1 MVHKFRSSS
10 LKRMTAQARELATT
24 VGAVMGCTRVNAE
37 GVGCGRALEHAVHC
51 PNFCTILCLKSIARV
66 AMQLIIIKGNT
77 NEVVS
82 QQRMTRFTNQKDHW
96 LMRR

>member
-1 MVHKFRSSS
+1 MGKGWIESNSHMVHKFRSSS

-66 AMQLIIIKGNT
+66 AMQLIIIKAI
-77 NEVVS
+77 
-82 QQRMTRFTNQKDHW
+82 
-96 LMRR
+96 LMKLFRNRE